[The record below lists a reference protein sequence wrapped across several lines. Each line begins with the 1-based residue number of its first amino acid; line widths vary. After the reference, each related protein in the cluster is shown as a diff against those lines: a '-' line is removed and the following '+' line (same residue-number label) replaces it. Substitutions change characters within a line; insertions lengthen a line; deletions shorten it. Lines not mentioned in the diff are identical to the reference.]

1 MYVLRRPILALSA
14 NHAVRDALVAAPFTS
29 SVVRRFIAGET
40 ADDAVRAVAE
50 LTAGGL
56 LVTLDHLG
64 EDTVDPAAADAVV
77 DAYLELLRGLADA
90 GLAAGAEVSVKLSA
104 VGLALPAAVG
114 SATELAVG
122 SATGSAGPVAPGL
135 PDQPTGR
142 QRAAAGAARIADA
155 AYAAGARMTLDME
168 DHAAVDDTLEIL
180 AGLRADHPDV
190 GVAIQAML
198 RRTAADLVE
207 LTGPGSRVRLV
218 KGAYDEPATEAYE
231 TPQEIDLAYVR
242 DLRVLMAGRG
252 YPMVGS
258 HDPRLIAIAGRL
270 AADHHRSRDSF
281 EHQMLFGIRP
291 DEQRRLVDGG
301 YRVRVYV
308 PYGVDWYGYFT
319 RRLAERPAN
328 LAFFLRAMATRG
340 RADRRMPHPLTTI
353 RPA

>member
-1 MYVLRRPILALSA
+1 MYLLRRPILALSA
-14 NHAVRDALVAAPFTS
+14 SDAVRDVLVAAPFTS

-40 ADDAVRAVAE
+40 GDDAVHAVGE
-50 LTAGGL
+50 LTAAGL

-64 EDTVDPAAADAVV
+64 EDTVDPAAASATVE
-77 DAYLELLRGLADA
+77 AYLTLLAQLTAA

-104 VGLALPAAVG
+104 VGLALPAAPG
-114 SATELAVG
+114 QP
-122 SATGSAGPVAPGL
+122 AGR
-135 PDQPTGR
+135 D
-142 QRAAAGAARIADA
+142 RAAAGARRIADA

-168 DHAAVDDTLEIL
+168 DHTTVDDTLEVL

-190 GVAIQAML
+190 GVAMQAML
-198 RRTAADLVE
+198 RRTASDLAG

-218 KGAYDEPATEAYE
+218 KGAYDEPAPDAYDTAE
-231 TPQEIDLAYVR
+231 QVDLAYVR
-242 DLRVLMAGRG
+242 GLKVLMAGRG

-258 HDPRLIAIAGRL
+258 HDPRLIAIARRL
-270 AADHHRSRDSF
+270 AADQHRSRDSY

-291 DEQRRLVDGG
+291 DEQRRLVADG

-328 LAFFLRAMATRG
+328 LAFFLRAVATRG
-340 RADRRMPHPLTTI
+340 
-353 RPA
+353 